1 MPPSDI
7 AGAPEPDD
15 DSQTPEAPVPLE
27 GLDAFLAETDEEDL
41 DLDLAIEEEKVEPE
55 TKEPEPEP
63 AEPAPVP
70 EPVSPEE
77 PAPQAVVPTPAEP
90 VPAPAPVEPAPE
102 PAPVTA
108 EPPAPVE
115 PQPVQQPQ
123 APQQTTEEAQ
133 AAYAK
138 YRGEAEAV
146 LAKEH
151 YAISPEMAEN
161 LDENAAIVIP
171 QLMSKV
177 YMDAVSGAISHVLN
191 QMPALV
197 EGAIMARETRSSQE
211 TQFFTAWPQLDPAQ
225 HRATVVSLGQAYR
238 QVHPSASVEQFTRDV
253 GAQAIVAL
261 QLMPQAVAP
270 PAQAPA
276 QEPTPVP
283 FRPAGSSPPAS
294 SPSSPTNRFE
304 SLNAEF
310 DAEDL
315 DLD

>member
-1 MPPSDI
+1 MSDT
-7 AGAPEPDD
+7 AAAPEVEPEVD
-15 DSQTPEAPVPLE
+15 PEAPAPLE

-41 DLDLAIEEEKVEPE
+41 DLDLQDEDPVVEPE
-55 TKEPEPEP
+55 PQEPE
-63 AEPAPVP
+63 
-70 EPVSPEE
+70 
-77 PAPQAVVPTPAEP
+77 
-90 VPAPAPVEPAPE
+90 PAPVEPASEPAAAPPVEPEPTGEPAPPAVPE
-102 PAPVTA
+102 PAPVPAPQEAAPAPETVA
-108 EPPAPVE
+108 PPAPVE

-123 APQQTTEEAQ
+123 APQQTPEEAQ

-161 LDENAAIVIP
+161 LDENAAEVIP

-197 EGAIMARETRSSQE
+197 DGAIQARESRNTQE
-211 TQFFTAWPQLDPAQ
+211 TQFFGAWPQLDPTQ
-225 HRATVVSLGQAYR
+225 HRETVVSLGQAYR
-238 QVHPSASVEQFTRDV
+238 QVHPTASVEQFIRDV
-253 GAQAIVAL
+253 GAQAVVAL
-261 QLMPQAVAP
+261 QLQPQAVAP
-270 PAQAPA
+270 PAAAPVQEAAPA
-276 QEPTPVP
+276 P
-283 FRPAGSSPPAS
+283 FRPAGSSPPSS
-294 SPSSPTNRFE
+294 SPSPPTNRFE

-310 DAEDL
+310 DMEDL